1 LTDGVATESFPAD
14 NKVQTRRRIH
24 MTRLRIVSMVAAL
37 VLAAAVAPAAAQQTL
52 VATFSGY
59 AENPTLNS
67 AGSGTLT
74 ITVSD
79 DEQSFSYVLT
89 YEGLTGTSASHIHVG
104 TPWLNGPVVIF
115 LCGGGGRPSCPPEG
129 GTVEDTIVASN
140 VTAGA
145 EAQGFPA
152 GDLATMLA
160 AIRAGATYANLHTAA
175 RPGGEIRG
183 QIVPQ

>member
-1 LTDGVATESFPAD
+1 
-14 NKVQTRRRIH
+14 
-24 MTRLRIVSMVAAL
+24 MTRLRIVSIVATL

-52 VATFSGY
+52 GATFSGY

-67 AGSGTLT
+67 SGSGTLT
-74 ITVSD
+74 LTISD

-89 YEGLTGTSASHIHVG
+89 YKGLTGTGASHIHVG

-129 GTVEDTIVASN
+129 GTVEGTIVASD
-140 VTAGA
+140 VTDGA
-145 EAQGFPA
+145 AAQGFPA

-175 RPGGEIRG
+175 RGAGEIRG
-183 QIVPQ
+183 QILPQ

>member
-1 LTDGVATESFPAD
+1 
-14 NKVQTRRRIH
+14 
-24 MTRLRIVSMVAAL
+24 MTQLRIASTVTAL

-52 VATFSGY
+52 GATFSGY
-59 AENPTLNS
+59 PENPTLNS

-74 ITVSD
+74 ITISE
-79 DEQSFSYVLT
+79 DEQSFSYVLS
-89 YEGLTGTSASHIHVG
+89 YQGLMGTSASHIHVG

-129 GTVEDTIVASN
+129 GTVQDTIMASD

-145 EAQGFPA
+145 AAQGFPA

-160 AIRAGATYANLHTAA
+160 AMRAGATYANLHTAE

-183 QIVPQ
+183 QIQPQ